1 MKKSTEWGDLV
12 DERAG
17 ALFVCF
23 HKYEDWGGKLSTVD
37 KIWETTVG
45 SWASFPFPWE

>member
-1 MKKSTEWGDLV
+1 MKKSTDWGDSAA
-12 DERAG
+12 DRAG

-23 HKYEDWGGKLSTVD
+23 REYEDWGRELSTVD
-37 KIWETTVG
+37 KTRETPVG